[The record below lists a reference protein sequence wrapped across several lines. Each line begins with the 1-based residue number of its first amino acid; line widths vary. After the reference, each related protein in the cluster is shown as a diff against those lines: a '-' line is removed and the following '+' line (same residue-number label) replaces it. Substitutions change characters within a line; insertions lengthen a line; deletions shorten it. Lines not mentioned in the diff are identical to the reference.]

1 MTDQFATKTIPVSS
15 RVSFDLDSQKS
26 IYQGLEQTIEGV
38 QARKDLFLTLTSKL
52 DKFFAIHKAS
62 YSVYASEKNFMRV
75 PVVYQE
81 GEVRTGLV
89 ISIAG
94 DKSLMRRVLERGK
107 VYVEDFPKQIAG
119 NIVERKLLLLD
130 DTSSLA
136 VVPLIHDG
144 VEYGTLNLA
153 SAAPFAFSIF
163 TSHLFDYLFEMVAE
177 KFAALNGE

>member
-1 MTDQFATKTIPVSS
+1 MTDQLVTKTIHVSS
-15 RVSFDLDSQKS
+15 RVSFDLESQKS
-26 IYQGLEQTIEGV
+26 IYQGLERIIESV
-38 QARKDLFLTLTSKL
+38 ESRKNLFLTLTSKL

-75 PVVYQE
+75 PVVYQD

-94 DKSLMRRVLERGK
+94 DKSLMRRALEHGGI
-107 VYVEDFPKQIAG
+107 YVEDFPKQIVG
-119 NIVERKLLLLD
+119 NIVERKLLLMD
-130 DTSSLA
+130 DTSSLT
-136 VVPLIHDG
+136 VVPLIHG
-144 VEYGTLNLA
+144 GIEYGTLNFA